1 MLVYLTW
8 MHLRKK
14 LTNLIINIKI
24 KLESFKLIQI
34 ECQFSKEQSC
44 LPAVNDCE
52 PAFAAEPESPMP
64 TPMPPP

>member
-1 MLVYLTW
+1 

-24 KLESFKLIQI
+24 KLGTNLMSIYK
-34 ECQFSKEQSC
+34 KQSC